1 MSNAALDAID
11 GLRAGARRSSLET
24 RMTLFF
30 VGFTALLAA
39 ERGHADTVARPPR
52 ERLLE
57 IVVERAVIVA
67 HPRSKPTYDA
77 YLQAAKALRFN
88 APPEAADYFARKAAL
103 YATTGLVPRLP
114 QLDATFLAAQPED
127 TRIKL
132 LSAFELLTA
141 ELTCGQGLVPSAELM
156 SRVIE
161 FEKLHVYVTLGLWT
175 DPSRSLRGMLPARAS
190 AALACQERLLPAAV
204 PGSTID
210 WDSGAVVKAV
220 GGSGLAPATQATIES
235 GAATYA
241 IRVQNLADGYDP
253 CAVHVLQR
261 TFYFANASSDATSND
276 VWSKKAVAAIA
287 DELRLGE
294 RTAVVIEAHADGNG
308 PHWYNDPLAKARAEL
323 IWKAL
328 VDAGIPASRMRAV
341 TLSDACP
348 QRFVAAD
355 AMVAENRRVT
365 VKVVPR

>member
-1 MSNAALDAID
+1 MSGAALDVID
-11 GLRAGARRSSLET
+11 VLRVRARQSSLAT

-39 ERGHADTVARPPR
+39 ELGHADTVARPPR
-52 ERLLE
+52 ERLIE
-57 IVVERAVIVA
+57 IVVERTVIVA

-77 YLQAAKALRFN
+77 YLNAAKALRFN

-114 QLDATFLAAQPED
+114 QLNAIFLAAQPED

-132 LSAFELLTA
+132 LSAFELLRA

-156 SRVIE
+156 ARVIE
-161 FEKLHVYVTLGLWT
+161 FEKLHIYVSLNLWT
-175 DPSRSLRGMLPARAS
+175 DPSRSVRGMLPARAS
-190 AALACQERLLPAAV
+190 AAGACQERLLPGV

-210 WDSGAVVKAV
+210 WDSGVVATAA
-220 GGSGLAPATQATIES
+220 GEAGAAPATQPTIET

-241 IRVQNLADGYDP
+241 IRVQNLADDYDP

-287 DELRLGE
+287 DELRLSE
-294 RTAVVIEAHADGNG
+294 RTAIVIEAHTDGNG

-323 IWKAL
+323 IWRAF
-328 VDAGIPASRMRAV
+328 VDAGIPTSRMRAV

-355 AMVAENRRVT
+355 ASVAENRRVT